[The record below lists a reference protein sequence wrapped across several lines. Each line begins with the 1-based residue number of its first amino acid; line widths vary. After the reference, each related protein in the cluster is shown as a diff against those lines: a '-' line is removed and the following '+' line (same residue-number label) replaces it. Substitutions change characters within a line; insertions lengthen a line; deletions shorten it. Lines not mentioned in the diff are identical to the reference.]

1 MFSSW
6 MERVVTRSTI
16 VILIATTP
24 SFSFVAFG
32 SHNHHSLTELCM
44 SSASSHLLYQEQ
56 EKLIVQRGELE
67 ESLVTNVTPLTAP
80 KIKIRGTGNAGG
92 FGKTSASA
100 NNNKAEGKEYA
111 KVLKQEGVVRIDNV
125 LSSETADSAREYLYD
140 LRKQSELEIAAGKIQ
155 PIQRFAD
162 VLLKQNRCDLTIPMG
177 DEIVTKALDETL
189 RVSPIGATISSIFG
203 EDAVLHEFSCL
214 MSDPGSQRQVI
225 HPDTP
230 YIDGKG
236 PVLYTCFIALQD
248 VTLDMGPTVWLP
260 RTHCKEAHDEF
271 QDNFAPEDGESKKD
285 ALIRKQ
291 PAVLGTLT
299 KGSCGIFD
307 SRLLHCGTANRSVD
321 GISRAL
327 FYFSFKNPSV
337 GYPGNPASIRAELGG
352 ANVKLGDLVAD
363 LQLFSKGEGSVLI
376 DQLENMMR

>member
-1 MFSSW
+1 MLPALS
-6 MERVVTRSTI
+6 TRA
-16 VILIATTP
+16 LIGTVLVAAVP
-24 SFSFVAFG
+24 SLSFIIPG
-32 SHNHHSLTELCM
+32 GLQRYDKTSLSM
-44 SSASSHLLYQEQ
+44 SSPASDLLYLEQ

-67 ESLVTNVTPLTAP
+67 ESLITNATPLEAP
-80 KIKIRGTGNAGG
+80 KIKIRGAGKAGG
-92 FGKTSASA
+92 FGKSSSSS

-111 KVLKQEGVVRIDNV
+111 KILKKDGVVRIDNV
-125 LSSETADSAREYLYD
+125 LSSDTADTVRAYLYD
-140 LRKQSELEIAAGKIQ
+140 LRKQSESEVASGKIQ

-177 DEIVTKALDETL
+177 DDIITKALDDTL

-203 EDAVLHEFSCL
+203 EGAVLHEFSCL

-260 RTHCKEAHDEF
+260 GTHCKEAHEEF
-271 QDNFAPEDGESKKD
+271 QDTSAGNDGKSRKD
-285 ALIRKQ
+285 TLINKQ

-299 KGSCGIFD
+299 KGSCAIFD
-307 SRLLHCGTANRSVD
+307 SRLLHCGSANRSVD
-321 GISRAL
+321 DISRAL
-327 FYFSFKNPSV
+327 FYFSWKNPEV
-337 GYPGNPASIRAELGG
+337 GYTGNPASIRAELAN
-352 ANVKLGDLVAD
+352 ANVKLGDLMRD
-363 LQLFSKGEGSVLI
+363 LQLFSKGKQVELIPRLGSL
-376 DQLENMMR
+376 MR

>member
-1 MFSSW
+1 MVRAIAAAKLAVLLSVSS
-6 MERVVTRSTI
+6 SFA
-16 VILIATTP
+16 LIAPNTNCYRCLPPT
-24 SFSFVAFG
+24 S
-32 SHNHHSLTELCM
+32 LCM
-44 SSASSHLLYQEQ
+44 SSAASDLLYQEQ

-67 ESLVTNVTPLTAP
+67 ETLISNVTPLEAP
-80 KIKIRGTGNAGG
+80 KIKIRGAGKARG
-92 FGKTSASA
+92 FGKASSSSS

-111 KVLKQEGVVRIDNV
+111 KVLKKEGVVRIDNV
-125 LSSETADSAREYLYD
+125 LSSETADALREYLYA
-140 LRKQSELEIAAGKIQ
+140 LRRKSESEVEEGKIQ

-162 VLLKQNRCDLTIPMG
+162 VLLKQNRCDLTVPMG
-177 DEIVTKALDETL
+177 DDIVTKALDESL
-189 RVSPIGATISSIFG
+189 RVSPIGAILSSIFG

-230 YIDGKG
+230 FIEGKG

-271 QDNFAPEDGESKKD
+271 QDTFASEGSESMKD

-291 PAVLGTLT
+291 PAVLGTLA

-307 SRLLHCGTANRSVD
+307 SRLLHCGTANRSAN
-321 GISRAL
+321 GASRAL
-327 FYFSFKNPSV
+327 FYFSFKNPEV
-337 GYPGNPASIRAELGG
+337 AYPGNPASIRAQLAS
-352 ANVKLGDLVAD
+352 ANVKLGELVKD
-363 LQLFSKGEGSVLI
+363 LQSLSKGKASELI
-376 DQLENMMR
+376 DRLGSLM